1 MPVISPAVVANQ
13 LQLRLPRTPST
24 ATGNKLAHAGE
35 LLRSTREQLGLSL
48 AEVNR
53 DLRISRTQLAY
64 MEAGEFERISSVPAL
79 RDGHVR
85 TYALYLGVDLQP
97 IMDAVHSQARDDA
110 AAEHE
115 PLYPPPPP
123 RRNPL
128 AYVMMGISLVILVLL
143 IMAWDRLSTVEAYLP
158 ADGVEAAGLEAP
170 TATVPSSSLQRIGI
184 QSEFRE

>member
-24 ATGNKLAHAGE
+24 AIGNKLAEAGE

-53 DLRISRTQLAY
+53 DLRISRTQLTY

-85 TYALYLGVDLQP
+85 TYALYLGLDLQP
-97 IMDAVHSQARDDA
+97 IMDAVHSQAADDA
-110 AAEHE
+110 TAEHE
-115 PLYPPPPP
+115 PLYPPPP

-158 ADGVEAAGLEAP
+158 ADGVEAAGLESP

-184 QSEFRE
+184 QSEFSE